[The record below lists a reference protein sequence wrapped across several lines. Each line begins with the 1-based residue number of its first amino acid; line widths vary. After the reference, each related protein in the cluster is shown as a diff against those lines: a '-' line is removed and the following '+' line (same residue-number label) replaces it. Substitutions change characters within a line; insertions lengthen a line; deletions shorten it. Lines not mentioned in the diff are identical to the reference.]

1 MKNAMLTAVL
11 TCVAAHSGFW
21 GVGFKV
27 VKRGNTSVT
36 MTKIREDDIIKV
48 AKVIASAWICTKSFW
63 FLRPT
68 DELLSFKGVR
78 KPGIL
83 TPGVSISSTY

>member
-1 MKNAMLTAVL
+1 MKNATLTAVL

-21 GVGFKV
+21 GWGLKV
-27 VKRGNTSVT
+27 VSRGYRSVT
-36 MTKIREDDIIKV
+36 MTKISEDDMIRV
-48 AKVIASAWICTKSFW
+48 AKVIAFAWICTKSFW

-68 DELLSFKGVR
+68 DGLLSFKSVR

-83 TPGVSISSTY
+83 TPVHKY